1 MGKGLFYSFLFGR
14 LQKCIRTLNIEEVI
28 MSKTMDALQQAFAGE
43 SQANIR
49 YLAFAKKAEEDGFP
63 QIAKVFRVVAE
74 AETIHAH
81 YHLKLIG
88 EIKSTT
94 ENVDVAIH
102 GEAHEFKRMYPEMI
116 ETAQGENNSEAV
128 KSFRYAKDV
137 EQMHHSLFERA
148 LMYAR
153 DGKDVPMGDIYLCP
167 VCGYAAEQSPPD
179 KCKICGTAGSKFI
192 KIE

>member
-1 MGKGLFYSFLFGR
+1 MYQNLS
-14 LQKCIRTLNIEEVI
+14 IEEAI

-43 SQANIR
+43 SQANRR
-49 YLAFAKKAEEDGFP
+49 YLAFAKKAEEEGFP

-74 AETIHAH
+74 AEAIHARD
-81 YHLKLIG
+81 HLKLIG
-88 EIKSTT
+88 EVKSTT
-94 ENVDVAIH
+94 ENVDIAIH

-128 KSFRYAKDV
+128 KAFRYAKDV
-137 EQMHHSLFERA
+137 EEEHHSLFERA

-153 DGKDVPMGDIYLCP
+153 EGKDVPMVDIYLCP
-167 VCGYAAEQSPPD
+167 VCGNPAEQSPPD
-179 KCKICGTAGSKFI
+179 KCKICGTAGSRFM